1 MAAKIFLWKELL
13 LKGDLEN
20 KNGSTVVAAVMILK
34 IVNNCRSVL
43 QINIFKKLNFEPKSA
58 SVTGKV
64 CYHYNT

>member
-43 QINIFKKLNFEPKSA
+43 QINIF
-58 SVTGKV
+58 
-64 CYHYNT
+64 